1 MHSLNAVN
9 KCRNE
14 ISNLESW
21 EILPGVSLN
30 LGPQECLP
38 QGTGKAFYTERTEHA
53 KAWEKCSV
61 GEYEGHSAAEAE
73 SLDWRMGESTWRKS
87 EVRLKDLVF

>member
-38 QGTGKAFYTERTEHA
+38 QGTGKTFYTERTEHA
-53 KAWEKCSV
+53 KA
-61 GEYEGHSAAEAE
+61 
-73 SLDWRMGESTWRKS
+73 
-87 EVRLKDLVF
+87 

>member
-1 MHSLNAVN
+1 MQLISVGISN

-14 ISNLESW
+14 ISNLESL

-53 KAWEKCSV
+53 KA
-61 GEYEGHSAAEAE
+61 
-73 SLDWRMGESTWRKS
+73 
-87 EVRLKDLVF
+87 